1 MLQTDLP
8 EKQIQG
14 NPLEL
19 HLRAFAKS
27 LLESGYRKRTI
38 QEKLYLLTALGWWFG
53 RRERSIADIDEDLV
67 EAFAK
72 HKRRTRRPDL
82 TTLQQFVDHLRKSNV
97 SAKHYSRGSRITALR
112 TSSRGAASDRHG
124 YWTNPLV

>member
-14 NPLEL
+14 NPLEV

-38 QEKLYLLTALGWWFG
+38 QEKLYLLTALGW
-53 RRERSIADIDEDLV
+53 
-67 EAFAK
+67 
-72 HKRRTRRPDL
+72 
-82 TTLQQFVDHLRKSNV
+82 
-97 SAKHYSRGSRITALR
+97 
-112 TSSRGAASDRHG
+112 
-124 YWTNPLV
+124 